1 DRRDYQRC
9 RSPRPATT
17 DRDEPAGPGKPRPD
31 HHRPRRRRGKY
42 LMHAENSHDLIA
54 AAQRRHEET
63 RSKAIQALRDLHR
76 DSGPGTCPFG
86 ARKAE
91 VSRSWLYTQSDIC
104 DEIHRL
110 RNLRGNAAST
120 PLSISQRSTDAS
132 LRGRLEVANQRVRD
146 LTAENQ
152 RLRDQLA
159 YALGR

>member
-1 DRRDYQRC
+1 
-9 RSPRPATT
+9 
-17 DRDEPAGPGKPRPD
+17 
-31 HHRPRRRRGKY
+31 
-42 LMHAENSHDLIA
+42 MHADNSHHLIA

-63 RSKAIQALRDLHR
+63 RAKAIQALRDLDR
-76 DSGPGTCPFG
+76 DSGPVTFPIV

-159 YALGR
+159 YALGRLRSPSPGQ